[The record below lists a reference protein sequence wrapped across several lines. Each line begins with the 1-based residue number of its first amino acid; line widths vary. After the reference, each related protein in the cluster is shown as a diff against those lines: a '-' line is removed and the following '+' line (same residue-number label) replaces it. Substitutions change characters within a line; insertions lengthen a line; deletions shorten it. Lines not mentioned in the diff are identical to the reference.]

1 MRVRHTIAAGLA
13 GLLLIQSAAVA
24 QTVSR
29 ADILTI
35 SHEQGVEI
43 LLANLEVGN
52 ELRVDLAGGER
63 VEGRLI
69 EKSED
74 ELVVVDRQQRRIV
87 AAADVVSVRAAK
99 KARMTGGKAFRLAA
113 EISFGVV
120 FGAFLAMA
128 AGLR

>member
-1 MRVRHTIAAGLA
+1 
-13 GLLLIQSAAVA
+13 VA

-43 LLANLEVGN
+43 LLANLEVGT

-74 ELVVVDRQQRRIV
+74 KLVVVDRQQRRIV
-87 AAADVVSVRAAK
+87 AAADVVSVRAAM
-99 KARMTGGKAFRLAA
+99 KARMTGGRAFRLAA
-113 EISFGVV
+113 GISFGVV
-120 FGAFLAMA
+120 FGMFLAIA